1 MANSVQ
7 YKRTN
12 FPKTYLLLGTF
23 RNEISFATDTQHKY
37 RQTLL
42 SFFRKSKLFPQCQ
55 ISTASIITDSR
66 STRPL
71 APSPFLQSTPCCTAA
86 GPLRKNCGWRF
97 QRIDFATE
105 SETDRRTDGRMT
117 SFNGVVM
124 TPPPP
129 FQISVDRYR
138 WSFEMAAEFPNFRVR
153 LRRSCL
159 FASSTPFD
167 DLLQQGINTHGRLV
181 VVFLPPRFV

>member
-1 MANSVQ
+1 MQQTTS
-7 YKRTN
+7 TN
-12 FPKTYLLLGTF
+12 
-23 RNEISFATDTQHKY
+23 TDRHTHIH
-37 RQTLL
+37 TLL

-55 ISTASIITDSR
+55 ISTQA
-66 STRPL
+66 P
-71 APSPFLQSTPCCTAA
+71 APSGPLLSFNQPRAPAA
-86 GPLRKNCGWRF
+86 AAGGPLRKNCGWRF

-167 DLLQQGINTHGRLV
+167 DILQQGINTHGRLV
-181 VVFLPPRFV
+181 VVFLLPRFV

>member
-1 MANSVQ
+1 M
-7 YKRTN
+7 
-12 FPKTYLLLGTF
+12 
-23 RNEISFATDTQHKY
+23 
-37 RQTLL
+37 
-42 SFFRKSKLFPQCQ
+42 FRKSKLFPQCQ
-55 ISTASIITDSR
+55 ISTQEA
-66 STRPL
+66 P
-71 APSPFLQSTPCCTAA
+71 APSGPLLSFNQPRAPAAAA